1 MLELKDVKFSVTDE
15 NGQNKDIINGVNLKI
30 D

>member
-15 NGQNKDIINGVNLKI
+15 KGQNKDIINGTIMAN
-30 D
+30 